1 MRNRRPTQVFPGSAV
16 VGPWVPLSDF
26 PDWAAVR
33 FAFTLEG
40 KEVQSGRGSD
50 MMTSPAPALAVARG
64 LFGVRPGDWLFTGT
78 PAGEN
83 GR

>member
-1 MRNRRPTQVFPGSAV
+1 MRTRRPPQVFPGSAV
-16 VGPWVPLSDF
+16 VGPWVPLSNF
-26 PDWAAVR
+26 PDWAIVR

-50 MMTSPAPALAVARG
+50 MMTAPAPALAVARG